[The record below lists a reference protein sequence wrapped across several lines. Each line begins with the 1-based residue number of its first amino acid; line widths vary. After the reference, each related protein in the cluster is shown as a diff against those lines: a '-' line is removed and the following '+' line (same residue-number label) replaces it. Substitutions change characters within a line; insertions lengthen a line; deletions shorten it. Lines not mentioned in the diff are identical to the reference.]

1 MPALAL
7 PSLALSLYT
16 SQKFLNTTMYR
27 SYKDLAFIVKRKGKN
42 MKIYQDA
49 VRPDLFRILQKL
61 NPREKYGFL
70 QLQALV
76 RNVKI

>member
-16 SQKFLNTTMYR
+16 SQKFLNTTMYK
-27 SYKDLAFIVKRKGKN
+27 SYKDLAFIVKRKGRN

-49 VRPDLFRILQKL
+49 VRPDLFRRLQKL